1 MKSYMRIMNVFI
13 GKLKDSDK
21 IVNKKIVQDC
31 NFSSG

>member
-1 MKSYMRIMNVFI
+1 MFSYS

>member
-1 MKSYMRIMNVFI
+1 MFSYI

-21 IVNKKIVQDC
+21 IVNNKIVQDC

>member
-1 MKSYMRIMNVFI
+1 MFSYSE
-13 GKLKDSDK
+13 KLKDSDK

>member
-1 MKSYMRIMNVFI
+1 MFSYI